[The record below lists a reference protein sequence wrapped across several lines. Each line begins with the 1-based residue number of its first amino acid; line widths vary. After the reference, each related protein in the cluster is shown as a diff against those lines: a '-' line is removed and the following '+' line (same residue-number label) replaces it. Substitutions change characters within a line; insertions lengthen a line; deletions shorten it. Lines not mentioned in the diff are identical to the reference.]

1 MATLIK
7 GGIIVNEG
15 KEIKASVIV
24 DNDRIADI
32 IEGGNTPRGI
42 FDKVID
48 ATGSY
53 VLPGV
58 IDSHVH
64 FREPGMTHKAD
75 IGSESRAAAYG
86 GVTSYFEMPNTNPQ
100 TVTQDNL
107 DDKFS
112 LGERKSHVNYSFFP
126 GATND
131 NLSFLES
138 LDSHRIPGIK
148 LFMGSSTGNM
158 LVDKRQQLEDIF
170 ALAAHKNLPLM
181 AHCEDTEIINA
192 NMANYKEMLHTDDP
206 DVKYHPLIRD
216 AKSCMESSSLGAS
229 LAHKYGTHFHI
240 AHITTADELQ
250 LVGGN
255 ITAEVCLPHLVFTDA
270 DYAGLGTRIKCNPSV
285 KTAKD
290 RAALRSA
297 IASGLISTVS
307 TDHAPHLLAEKQG
320 GAAKAVSG
328 MPMVQFSLPAMLT
341 LSDEGCLSIPQ
352 VVQLM
357 CHNQA
362 SLFGVSGRG
371 YIRKGY
377 KADITIVKRAPWQ
390 VTDAAVQSKCGWTP
404 MAGRTLNWQVVT
416 TMCNGHVV
424 YDNGVFD
431 DDYRGEEIKFRTDDI

>member
-24 DNDRIADI
+24 EGDRILDI
-32 IEGGNTPRGI
+32 IDGPHTPRGI
-42 FDKVID
+42 FDRVID

-100 TVTQDNL
+100 TVSQDNL
-107 DDKFS
+107 DAKFR
-112 LGERKSHVNYSFFP
+112 LGAEKSHVNYSFFP

-138 LDSHRIPGIK
+138 LDIHRVPGIK

-170 ALAAHKNLPLM
+170 SLAARMDLPLM

-192 NMANYKEMLHTDDP
+192 NMAHYKEMLHTDDP
-206 DVKYHPLIRD
+206 DVKYHYMIRD
-216 AKSCMESSSLGAS
+216 AKSCMESSSLGES
-229 LAHKYGTHFHI
+229 LARKYGTRFHI

-255 ITAEVCLPHLVFTDA
+255 ISAEACLPHLMFTDA
-270 DYAGLGTRIKCNPSV
+270 DYDSLGTRIKCNPSV
-285 KTAKD
+285 KTAAD
-290 RAALRSA
+290 RDALRHA
-297 IASGLISTVS
+297 LTSGVITTVS
-307 TDHAPHLLAEKQG
+307 TDHAPHLLTEKQG
-320 GAAKAVSG
+320 GAAKAMSG

-341 LSDEGCLSIPQ
+341 LSDEGCLPLTQ

-377 KADITIVKRAPWQ
+377 KADITIVKRSPWQ
-390 VTDAAVQSKCGWTP
+390 VTDDCVQSKCGWTP
-404 MAGRTLNWQVVT
+404 LAGRTLRWQVVT

-424 YDNGVFD
+424 YDDGIFD
-431 DDYRGEEIKFRTDDI
+431 DSYRGEEIKFRTDDI